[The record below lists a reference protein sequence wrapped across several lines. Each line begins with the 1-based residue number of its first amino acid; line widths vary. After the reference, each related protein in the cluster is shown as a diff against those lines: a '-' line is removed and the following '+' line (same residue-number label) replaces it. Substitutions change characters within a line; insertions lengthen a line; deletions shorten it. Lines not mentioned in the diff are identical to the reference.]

1 MISKNKRQITIYY
14 HSDNSIGKQ
23 VFAYTTVSKKK
34 LLAIDILKTKVT
46 GTQWAELAS
55 RLDKKIIDL
64 INTEHPDF
72 IQKYGENKLD
82 LEQHHWLKIIE
93 KNPHLIKYPI
103 IIDGENYIQI
113 KSTAAIKK
121 YIETDNVA

>member
-34 LLAIDILKTKVT
+34 LLVIDILKTKVT

-55 RLDKKIIDL
+55 RLDIKIIDL
-64 INTEHPDF
+64 INTEL
-72 IQKYGENKLD
+72 NTTARVLD
-82 LEQHHWLKIIE
+82 RPTSKA
-93 KNPHLIKYPI
+93 PP
-103 IIDGENYIQI
+103 
-113 KSTAAIKK
+113 S
-121 YIETDNVA
+121 V